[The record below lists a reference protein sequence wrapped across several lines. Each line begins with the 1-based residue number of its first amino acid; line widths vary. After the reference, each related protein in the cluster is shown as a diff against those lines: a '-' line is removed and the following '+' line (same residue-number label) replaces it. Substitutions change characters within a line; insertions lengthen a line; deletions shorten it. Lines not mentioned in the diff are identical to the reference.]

1 MSFLAPGLDE
11 DVVDTVLEDSESTDA
26 GTNAGASAC
35 NLVNWPPKALPPAVP
50 FWTVGCAVVGRPLP
64 LPLLLFPLDD
74 FCSRDSV
81 EAAAAVL
88 GGAIFNVLKEGWWR
102 RASEMMMNL

>member
-1 MSFLAPGLDE
+1 LSFLAPGLDE
-11 DVVDTVLEDSESTDA
+11 DVDTALEDSDSTDA

-35 NLVNWPPKALPPAVP
+35 NLVNWPPNALPPAVP
-50 FWTVGCAVVGRPLP
+50 SWTVGCTVFGRPLP
-64 LPLLLFPLDD
+64 LPLLLFPLDG
-74 FCSRDSV
+74 FCSLDSV

-102 RASEMMMNL
+102 RASEMMMVL